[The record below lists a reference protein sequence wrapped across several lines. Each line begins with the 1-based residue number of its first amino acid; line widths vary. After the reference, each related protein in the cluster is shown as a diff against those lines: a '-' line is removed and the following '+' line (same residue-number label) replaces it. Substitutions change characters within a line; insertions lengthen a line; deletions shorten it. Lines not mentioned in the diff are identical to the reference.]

1 MLYLGD
7 ERTIENT
14 TVFRDHE
21 KPDVYWYL
29 PNHIAIAQ
37 QDGRPV
43 FSFLPYRIPKLK
55 RAGAFLNFQANLQ
68 LPKQLEDTIKSK
80 IKTAFGE
87 WAKKARTIH
96 LNPAPW
102 DEGTAE
108 CMILDLKGSGGAS
121 NVPAVVSSDKGQPKA
136 VQFVDRILGTVR
148 PSLDNRNNAV
158 FSIQLHQEG
167 AEFLQAMWG
176 QRKKDFSLGVF
187 YSLKYTGLAPS
198 FNAHISA
205 DMKRLYT
212 HLGLNAEA
220 QIKFVKVGIEAGIET
235 AIRDQIIKY
244 ETTDFKKGQENKE
257 LAAWLRQFFT
267 DKVISDW
274 MQPVLTPVQVADKTN
289 TRTRTF
295 SSLYDDDDD
304 DLVTSKTTATSG
316 SGAGPVDPAPRPVS
330 PPVTP
335 APGSGGTGD
344 TGGGKKD
351 TEVDDWFKE
360 LDKED

>member
-1 MLYLGD
+1 MLYLGH

-21 KPDVYWYL
+21 NPEVYWYL

-55 RAGAFLNFQANLQ
+55 GAGAFLNFQANLQ
-68 LPKQLEDTIKSK
+68 LPKQLESNIKSK
-80 IKTAFGE
+80 IKAAFGE
-87 WAKKARTIH
+87 WGKKAKTIS

-108 CMILDLKGSGGAS
+108 CMILDLKGSGGTV
-121 NVPAVVSSDKGQPKA
+121 NVPTVVSSDAGKPKT

-148 PSLDNRNNAV
+148 PSLDNKNNAV
-158 FSIQLHQEG
+158 FSIHLHQAG
-167 AEFLQAMWG
+167 AEFLQAMWS

-187 YSLKYTGLAPS
+187 YSLKYTALAPS

-212 HLGLNAEA
+212 HLGLNVEA

-257 LAAWLRQFFT
+257 LAEWLRQFFT

-274 MQPVLTPVQVADKTN
+274 MQPVLSPARVADESDTG
-289 TRTRTF
+289 TRRPRRF
-295 SSLYDDDDD
+295 SSLYDDDED
-304 DLVTSKTTATSG
+304 DLVTSKTTATSRRG
-316 SGAGPVDPAPRPVS
+316 GG
-330 PPVTP
+330 
-335 APGSGGTGD
+335 GGTGGGNGGGG
-344 TGGGKKD
+344 TGSGKKD
-351 TEVDDWFKE
+351 KEAVDDWFKE
-360 LDKED
+360 LEEED

>member
-21 KPDVYWYL
+21 KPEVYWYL

-43 FSFLPYRIPKLK
+43 FSFLPYRIPKLNN
-55 RAGAFLNFQANLQ
+55 RGGAFLNFQANLQ

-80 IKTAFGE
+80 IKTAFGD
-87 WAKKARTIH
+87 WAKKVRGTIH

-121 NVPAVVSSDKGQPKA
+121 NVPAVVSSSDKGQPKA

-198 FNAHISA
+198 FKAHISA

-274 MQPVLTPVQVADKTN
+274 MQPVLTPVRVADTTTG
-289 TRTRTF
+289 TRTRRF
-295 SSLYDDDDD
+295 SSLYDDYDD

-316 SGAGPVDPAPRPVS
+316 PGAGPIDPAPGPVS
-330 PPVTP
+330 PPP
-335 APGSGGTGD
+335 NAPGSGGTGGA
-344 TGGGKKD
+344 GGGK
-351 TEVDDWFKE
+351 EVDDWFKE
-360 LDKED
+360 LE